1 MSAAPS
7 PQRIQHARAVLLQV
21 KARLLAD
28 DPTLADDA
36 KLMIDCLDSESD
48 DALDVIRA
56 MVRTCRDTEAKA
68 IGAKAEA
75 DAYAEPLRERHERL
89 ANRARRIRSV
99 LLTVC
104 EAICPDEDDD
114 ANHAA
119 GNHVQDTAPRKNN
132 SNRASG
138 QDARQT
144 NGTLPALPD
153 HHGDPMQALISRAS
167 TAEGTGDGQDLLEA
181 WQTPRRRAGT
191 PPRQRRLGRHGASVR
206 GRLAAQ
212 PWSQGGSGLHR
223 RSARCRRPAGRNRAA
238 ALGRQVG
245 RNALG
250 HATKGPGH
258 PRPAAAARGRPG
270 RARARPRR
278 PGCSPPGNG

>member
-104 EAICPDEDDD
+104 EAIQLPKWEDAAFTLSISKGSPGVVITDE
-114 ANHAA
+114 AA
-119 GNHVQDTAPRKNN
+119 LPGQYLRVKRETDKLSILADLKAGKAVPGAVLSNAAPRITI
-132 SNRASG
+132 R
-138 QDARQT
+138 DR
-144 NGTLPALPD
+144 
-153 HHGDPMQALISRAS
+153 
-167 TAEGTGDGQDLLEA
+167 
-181 WQTPRRRAGT
+181 
-191 PPRQRRLGRHGASVR
+191 
-206 GRLAAQ
+206 
-212 PWSQGGSGLHR
+212 
-223 RSARCRRPAGRNRAA
+223 
-238 ALGRQVG
+238 
-245 RNALG
+245 
-250 HATKGPGH
+250 
-258 PRPAAAARGRPG
+258 
-270 RARARPRR
+270 
-278 PGCSPPGNG
+278 